1 MDELNVQVSLYN
13 RHRNGRYS
21 SYKGT
26 VGKVARNVLHQHF
39 NETVPFKVLHM
50 AVLIIAFGFFKTL
63 FVLIFMA
70 IGITA
75 GYYIQKT
82 GILTNVFK

>member
-1 MDELNVQVSLYN
+1 MTELIKTYFWPLI
-13 RHRNGRYS
+13 G
-21 SYKGT
+21 GIM
-26 VGKVARNVLHQHF
+26 GL
-39 NETVPFKVLHM
+39 LL

-75 GYYIQKT
+75 GYYIKKT